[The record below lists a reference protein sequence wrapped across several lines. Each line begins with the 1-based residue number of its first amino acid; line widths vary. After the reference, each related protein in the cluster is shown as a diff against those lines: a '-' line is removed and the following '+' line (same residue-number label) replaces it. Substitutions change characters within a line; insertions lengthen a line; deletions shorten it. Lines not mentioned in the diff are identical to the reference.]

1 VAIFDTGISSGC
13 QRFFNHP
20 VHLTDWTHDESP
32 YDTVGHGT
40 FITGLVAGMVRGC
53 PGLAPDAEIVTFRVF
68 TGAQTS
74 YTSWFLN
81 AFNYAMQTG
90 VDIVSLSI
98 GGPDHFDQP
107 FTDKVNEVTA
117 AGIIFVSA
125 IGNDGLFGSVNNPAD
140 MMDVVGIGGLER
152 NINIAS
158 FSSRG
163 MTTSELRLPIPS
175 YGRVKPDIVTIAR
188 DLRGPGLGFRRC
200 ISLSGTSVATPIVTG
215 SIALL
220 LSAVPEER
228 RRTVVNPA
236 AVKRA
241 LIRGAKRI
249 LDSSMYE
256 QGAGFLDVQASLD
269 EMLAIDEE
277 YVNNERNEVQLQLLP
292 FYLDFT
298 AGRANVRRA

>member
-1 VAIFDTGISSGC
+1 M
-13 QRFFNHP
+13 
-20 VHLTDWTHDESP
+20 HLTDWTHDESP

-200 ISLSGTSVATPIVTG
+200 ISLSG
-215 SIALL
+215 
-220 LSAVPEER
+220 
-228 RRTVVNPA
+228 
-236 AVKRA
+236 
-241 LIRGAKRI
+241 
-249 LDSSMYE
+249 
-256 QGAGFLDVQASLD
+256 
-269 EMLAIDEE
+269 
-277 YVNNERNEVQLQLLP
+277 
-292 FYLDFT
+292 
-298 AGRANVRRA
+298 